1 MSGTQLE
8 AAAAGAPNRCK
19 QRLEN
24 CMACQVGGGHSLM
37 LSTSRMHPSRNMDP
51 PQGVGGG
58 GGAPLEIVKRLSWL
72 RHDSSSSE
80 PSWQQACPLASYLL
94 PMVQILLGQMATVHG

>member
-19 QRLEN
+19 RRLET

-37 LSTSRMHPSRNMDP
+37 LYTSRMHPSRNMDP
-51 PQGVGGG
+51 PWGVWGG
-58 GGAPLEIVKRLSWL
+58 GGAPLEIVNGGFHGYGMNHFPLNQAGSRHALWL
-72 RHDSSSSE
+72 LTY
-80 PSWQQACPLASYLL
+80 CL
-94 PMVQILLGQMATVHG
+94 